1 MALTQSAWTVKSVN
15 NRAIMTCNVAGE
27 TADADIMTL
36 KTPKE
41 LDSTKPWSLVVYVNE
56 DLSASGTAAVDI
68 WGGVSDNASLATADA
83 GTDAY
88 LVCALS
94 GDLDAGGTQVTHV
107 FQGVYGGTFTQVTN
121 STTLNFVI
129 IPPYPYYIINVDLS
143 TSLQDAATIYFT
155 IIQ

>member
-15 NRAIMTCNVAGE
+15 DRVVMTCNVAG
-27 TADADIMTL
+27 TDDADIMTVR
-36 KTPKE
+36 TPVQ
-41 LDSTKPWSLVVYVNE
+41 LDSTRPWSLIVYVNE
-56 DLSASGTAAVDI
+56 DLTASGSAAVDI
-68 WGGVSDNASLATADA
+68 WGGVSDSCSLATADA

-107 FQGVYGGTFTQVTN
+107 FQGVSGGTFTQVTN

-129 IPPYPYYIINVDLS
+129 IPPYPYFIINLDLS
-143 TSLQDAATIYFT
+143 AGLQDAATIYFT